1 MKPSSL
7 FRALIGAIALLAT
20 SFSVAQDV
28 PAKITDAI
36 KKADAGIAKI
46 VAVPEGQRT
55 FENTLVALDDVT
67 TQLDTDTALFVFQ
80 QYVSTDANE
89 RDAARAAD
97 EALSNWGVALFKRED
112 LYKAIKGFV
121 DTKPDLKGDQ
131 KRLLDHTMRD
141 FRRAGMALT
150 PEKRKRVQ
158 DIEFELNK
166 DSIQFETNIAED
178 ETTVPFTKKELEGVN
193 PNVVE
198 GMPHTGDVYWAR
210 LSEPM
215 YDAII
220 SHAENEDTRQKL
232 FIAWKRR
239 GGTQNIKLL
248 EKVLKLRAEEASLL
262 GYANYADYVLEP
274 RMAKDAATVA
284 KFYADLRPIVR
295 KKAAL
300 DFEEFRQ
307 AKRDHTHDPKAE
319 LYPWDAGFYKNSLS
333 KTKYKVD
340 FAKVQEYLP
349 VDRVVQG
356 LFSVTQSL
364 YGITY
369 NDVTDKAESLGFQ
382 KVWFPDVKFYE
393 VVDNATKQVIGHFYT
408 DLFPRPNKYTHAAC
422 WGLWE
427 RKVWPDGS
435 VQLPLAAIV
444 ANLSKPE
451 GDKPALLS
459 HGDTVTFFHEFGHC
473 LHNMLTTVR
482 YGRFSGTSVARDFV
496 EAPSQMFENW
506 VWDPKVLQTF
516 ARHYKTGEPFP
527 ESLLAG
533 LKAARSLGSGLD
545 TERQFFYGLSD
556 QRYHTTADGVV
567 DTQKV
572 QLQTFAEV
580 EQYKPIPET
589 YFQASFGHL
598 MGYAAAYYGYEWSL
612 VYAADMFQRFDELGL
627 LNPEAG
633 KYYRDKVLSKGGTE
647 EEMDMLKDYL
657 GREPNLNA
665 YLRLLGIDPTKK

>member
-1 MKPSSL
+1 MMNSSL
-7 FRALIGAIALLAT
+7 TRGAIFGALLAI
-20 SFSVAQDV
+20 VQAAPAQDV
-28 PAKITDAI
+28 PADITSAI
-36 KKADAGIAKI
+36 KRADDAIAKI
-46 VAVPEGQRT
+46 VAVPDGQRT
-55 FENTLVALDDVT
+55 LANTLVALDDVT
-67 TQLDTDTALFVFQ
+67 TRLDTDTSLFVFQ
-80 QYVSTDANE
+80 QYVSTDANV
-89 RDAARAAD
+89 RDSARAAD
-97 EALSNWGVALFKRED
+97 ETLSNWGVALFKRED
-112 LYKAIKGFV
+112 LYKAIKALA
-121 DTKPDLKGDQ
+121 DSKPSLTGDSA
-131 KRLLDHTMRD
+131 RLLEHTLRD
-141 FRRAGMALT
+141 FRRAGMAL
-150 PEKRKRVQ
+150 PADKRKRVQ

-178 ETTVPFTKKELEGVN
+178 ETTLPLTKQELTGVN
-193 PNVVE
+193 LNLVE
-198 GMPHTGDVYWAR
+198 GFPHTGNVYWVK
-210 LSEPM
+210 LSEPV
-215 YDAII
+215 YDAVI
-220 SHAENEDTRQKL
+220 SHDEDENARQKL

-239 GGTQNIKLL
+239 GGLKNVKLL

-262 GYANYADYVLEP
+262 GYDNFADYVLEP
-274 RMAKDAATVA
+274 RMAKNAATVA
-284 KFYADLRPIVR
+284 KFYADLRPTVR

-300 DFEEFRQ
+300 DFEEFRN
-307 AKRDHTHDPKAE
+307 AKREHTKNPNAE
-319 LYPWDAGFYKNSLS
+319 LYPWDAGFYKNYLS
-333 KTKYKVD
+333 KSKYKVD
-340 FAKVQEYLP
+340 FSKVQEYLP

-369 NDVTDKAESLGFQ
+369 NDVTSKAESLGFQ
-382 KVWFPDVKFYE
+382 KVWYPDVKFYE
-393 VVDNATKQVIGHFYT
+393 VVDNSTKQVIGHFYT

-422 WGLWE
+422 WSLFE

-527 ESLLAG
+527 ASLLSG

-545 TERQFFYGLSD
+545 TERQFFYGLTD
-556 QRYHTTADGVV
+556 QRYHTKADGAV

-572 QLQTFAEV
+572 QLESFNEV
-580 EQYKPIPET
+580 EQYKAIPET
-589 YFQASFGHL
+589 YYQASFGHL

-633 KYYRDKVLSKGGTE
+633 KYYRDKILSKGGTE

-665 YLRLLGIDPTKK
+665 YLRLLGIDPAKK